1 MKISDDRIGFF
12 LFGLLVGAT
21 VQTVIIIFDAWIWG

>member
-1 MKISDDRIGFF
+1 MKIGDDRIGFF

-21 VQTVIIIFDAWIWG
+21 VQTVIIWIWSWL